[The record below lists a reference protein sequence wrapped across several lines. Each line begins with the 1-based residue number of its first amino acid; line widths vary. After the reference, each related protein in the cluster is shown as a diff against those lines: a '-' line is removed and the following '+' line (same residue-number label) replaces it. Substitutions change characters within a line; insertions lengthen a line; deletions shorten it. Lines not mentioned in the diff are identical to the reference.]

1 MALATQINNRIPE
14 LLSQQSQL
22 RLRISVDTMSKITP
36 LLLNSYKA
44 MLKDSNSGNVL
55 SSKDLICNILQK
67 TCKDVDRIVSDNS
80 PETLEISKV
89 SFFFFFN

>member
-89 SFFFFFN
+89 SFFFFYN